1 MLSTRYYRA
10 MTNIAHTRIRELLE
24 RLARINAAEEWEDDL
39 NPTQWAALAYLARA
53 NRFSRAPSQV
63 ADYLA
68 ATRGTVSQTLKA
80 LARKQLVK
88 EVRSDTDRRW
98 ISYELSDEGQ
108 QRLTRS
114 TLLDNALASLP
125 DGQVSALDEGLAA
138 LATSMLQSRKLRPF
152 GICNQCRHFRK
163 SEQGAACA
171 LLKIDLH
178 TAETNQ
184 ICHEQEPA

>member
-1 MLSTRYYRA
+1 
-10 MTNIAHTRIRELLE
+10 MTNITHTRIRELLE
-24 RLARINAAEEWEDDL
+24 RLARINAAEEWQEDL

-80 LARKQLVK
+80 LARKQLVN

-98 ISYELSDEGQ
+98 ISYELTDEG
-108 QRLTRS
+108 RLRLNRA
-114 TLLDNALASLP
+114 TLLGRTLECLP
-125 DGQVSALDEGLAA
+125 DDQVNTLADGLTT
-138 LATSMLQSRKLRPF
+138 LATSMLHARNLRPF
-152 GICNQCRHFRK
+152 GICNQCRHFHK
-163 SEQGAACA
+163 TGDGAACT
-171 LLKIDLH
+171 LLKIDLKPS
-178 TAETNQ
+178 EIDQ